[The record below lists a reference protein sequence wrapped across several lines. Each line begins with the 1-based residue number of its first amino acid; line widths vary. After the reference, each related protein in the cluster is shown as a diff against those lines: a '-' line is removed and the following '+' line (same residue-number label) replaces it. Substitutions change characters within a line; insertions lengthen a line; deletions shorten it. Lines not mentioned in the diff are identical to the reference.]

1 MDVAQDEK
9 GAVLGESD
17 ATAPEDSVKESSSGA
32 TETVAVVVAW
42 EESVRKRM
50 Q

>member
-1 MDVAQDEK
+1 MEVAQDEK
-9 GAVLGESD
+9 GAVAGVSE
-17 ATAPEDSVKESSSGA
+17 ATAPVDSVKESSSGA
-32 TETVAVVVAW
+32 TGTVAVVVAW